1 MSITPVVNATKNE
14 VRWTLR
20 TGTYP
25 MDAVYGA
32 SYVFLDRCY
41 VYLDKPDGK
50 QVEVVLRGKKKLGA
64 KALEALAGEFANQ
77 LLHQVLRARL
87 AKRTGKVR
95 EMIIG
100 RALFSAEGPEDDYV
114 FQDELD
120 DEFDDLGDDYLDD
133 PLGIAVP
140 WEEKYGNEEDRQGAA
155 EQGAQEPREQ
165 DEKTS
170 PPAPEGGPGSA
181 GTP

>member
-1 MSITPVVNATKNE
+1 MTGTVNAKKNE
-14 VRWTLR
+14 VTWDIG

-41 VYLDKPDGK
+41 VYLDKTADKRIVIVLQGK
-50 QVEVVLRGKKKLGA
+50 EALDKA
-64 KALEALAGEFANQ
+64 ALESLAGEFSNE
-77 LLHQVLRARL
+77 LLHQVLRTRI

-100 RALFSAEGPEDDYV
+100 RALFSAEGATDDYG
-114 FQDELD
+114 LD
-120 DEFDDLGDDYLDD
+120 DDYDDLGDDADYLDD

-140 WEEKYGNEEDRQGAA
+140 WEEKYGSDEGSDPQKED
-155 EQGAQEPREQ
+155 AQKDGGDQ
-165 DEKTS
+165 KT
-170 PPAPEGGPGSA
+170 P
-181 GTP
+181 

>member
-1 MSITPVVNATKNE
+1 MTPKVNAKKNE
-14 VRWTLR
+14 VRWDIG

-41 VYLDKPDGK
+41 VYLDKTADRRILI
-50 QVEVVLRGKKKLGA
+50 VLRGKETLDA
-64 KALEALAGEFANQ
+64 EALEALAGAFSNE
-77 LLHQVLRARL
+77 LLHQVLRSRI

-100 RALFSAEGPEDDYV
+100 RALFSAEGSTDDYG
-114 FQDELD
+114 FD
-120 DEFDDLGDDYLDD
+120 DDYDDLGDDADYLDD

-140 WEEKYGNEEDRQGAA
+140 WEEKYGS
-155 EQGAQEPREQ
+155 
-165 DEKTS
+165 DEGLDGQKDDTQK
-170 PPAPEGGPGSA
+170 EGGDKKA
-181 GTP
+181 Q

>member
-1 MSITPVVNATKNE
+1 MTPKVNAKKNE
-14 VRWTLR
+14 VSWDIG

-41 VYLDKPDGK
+41 VYLDKTADK
-50 QVEVVLRGKKKLGA
+50 RILIVLRGKEALDA
-64 KALEALAGEFANQ
+64 DALEALAGAFSNE
-77 LLHQVLRARL
+77 LLHQVLRTRI

-100 RALFSAEGPEDDYV
+100 RALFSAEGAADDYSLEDDY
-114 FQDELD
+114 
-120 DEFDDLGDDYLDD
+120 DDLGDDADYLDD

-140 WEEKYGNEEDRQGAA
+140 WEEKYGSDEGLDAGED
-155 EQGAQEPREQ
+155 AQEKSDDP
-165 DEKTS
+165 K
-170 PPAPEGGPGSA
+170 A
-181 GTP
+181 G